1 MSAVVEAH
9 TLELRAG
16 PVEFWTVEC
25 WDCGLTVMADG
36 RAVYTHLIDA
46 ASACDLHNAK
56 RHTLTAR
63 LVRGKYADGGLPYWL
78 VECDKC
84 STSFNSGIRF
94 RSRDL
99 EDAQRLADEH
109 NAQVHGLTEPPEVTA

>member
-56 RHTLTAR
+56 AHGAEPTEASSDAADRAFLKELAVSLRGIPVAPWTVAALLAAHRRTA
-63 LVRGKYADGGLPYWL
+63 
-78 VECDKC
+78 
-84 STSFNSGIRF
+84 
-94 RSRDL
+94 
-99 EDAQRLADEH
+99 
-109 NAQVHGLTEPPEVTA
+109 NAPEVTT